1 MSSKNYFLL
10 NKETDFFTQAE
21 YLCSGWMDSG
31 GRQTAWSRLHI
42 QYEGRGEY
50 AVHTR
55 IFTAEQEAVMWKGKK
70 WDIRQMAMCE
80 ELAMEEKLE
89 AFSLVCSGEYELDG
103 QVAAGEEALDCLL
116 GQLTG
121 RYLFLAIKSVG
132 VNLDVADF
140 PEIQIF
146 FQTESWLSFL
156 PEVYANS
163 SEQNS
168 FLFRYLSIFQ
178 WIYSDMSQKISD
190 SPHMLYPAFASRE
203 MLEWLASWSDM
214 DNRAVWNREQM
225 IYLLENGSRLY
236 AIRGTKKYLEEMVRL
251 YTGYVPYIVE
261 YYQIDQYRTDRK
273 KALLLERLYGENAYV
288 ITVVLPQDVA
298 GSRQQ
303 AAVLR
308 KIIRSS
314 VPADVECRLVILEAY
329 IYLDRYT
336 YVGINSRL
344 GGYTDAALDGNR
356 LMPYTSM
363 SGNGLERRA
372 DS

>member
-1 MSSKNYFLL
+1 MGGKNYFLL
-10 NKETDFFTQAE
+10 NKETDFFRQQE

-31 GRQTAWSRLHI
+31 GKQTAWSRLYI
-42 QYEGRGEY
+42 QYEEWEQH
-50 AVHTR
+50 AVHAW
-55 IFTAEQEAVMWKGKK
+55 IFTAEQESVMWKGKK
-70 WDIRQMAMCE
+70 WDIRQMVTCE

-89 AFSLVCSGEYELDG
+89 AFSLVCSGECELDG
-103 QVAAGEEALDCLL
+103 KGEAGEEGFDCLL

-121 RYLFLAIKSVG
+121 RYLFLAIRSVG
-132 VNLDVADF
+132 FNLDVADF

-178 WIYSDMSQKISD
+178 WIYSDMSQRISD
-190 SPHMLYPAFASRE
+190 SPHMLYPAFAGRE

-214 DNRAVWNREQM
+214 ENRTVWNREQM

-261 YYQIDQYRTDRK
+261 YYQIAQYRADRK

-288 ITVVLPQDVA
+288 ITVVLPQAAA

-314 VPADVECRLVILEAY
+314 APADVECRLVILEAY

-344 GGYTDAALDGNR
+344 GGYTDAALEGNR

-363 SGNGLERRA
+363 SGNRLERRA